1 MKVRSSLPS
10 SLLATLT
17 ATLPATLAAAL
28 VLGPAQPC
36 GAIETIQLKI
46 PLLETSFTLRLSE
59 LADPTRL
66 FDGTSDFAEI
76 NRATGGKLGQQLRKV
91 LNTPLPLPMGPV
103 LRQSVGTP
111 LLEQALLVLST
122 LGTVHGQPP
131 DLSGRLLQ
139 QALETVVAQGH
150 PTVLTLLRAIPG
162 DSVSVDLGGATSVLE
177 RLVAQQRLADRLLA
191 KAPAATAPLQGSFPG
206 PLPVRERSAALT
218 VSHRSV
224 PLQVVLVEPA
234 QGGNGRL
241 VLISHGLWDSP
252 ASFLGWA
259 RVLASR
265 GYTVLLPIHP
275 GSDKSE
281 QQAMLS
287 GKAPPPS
294 AAELRLR
301 PLDLKRLMDG
311 AAAAQLGLAAGTDA
325 SKVVV
330 VGHSWGATSALQ
342 LAGVRPSSNQL
353 VQRCL
358 DTTDADRNLSW
369 TLQCSW
375 KSAADEAALADP
387 RVIAVA
393 AVSPPTHLLFDY
405 GAARDLSGRV
415 LLVSGSRD
423 WVVPPGPEAIEPFRG
438 ALGQGHQLVLAE
450 GGDHFNLRPLAAA
463 DGGVLG
469 ALLVAW
475 VEGSFAAGEGVR
487 PGRSAPP
494 LLPPGGWGHAAM
506 PLVDVTGQLSPL

>member
-36 GAIETIQLKI
+36 GAIDTIQLKI
-46 PLLETSFTLRLSE
+46 PLLETSFSLRLSE

-91 LNTPLPLPMGPV
+91 LNTPLPLPMGHV

-218 VSHRSV
+218 QFYSAVRS
-224 PLQVVLVEPA
+224 A
-234 QGGNGRL
+234 QAG
-241 VLISHGLWDSP
+241 P
-252 ASFLGWA
+252 QCAAS
-259 RVLASR
+259 
-265 GYTVLLPIHP
+265 
-275 GSDKSE
+275 
-281 QQAMLS
+281 
-287 GKAPPPS
+287 
-294 AAELRLR
+294 
-301 PLDLKRLMDG
+301 
-311 AAAAQLGLAAGTDA
+311 GTRI
-325 SKVVV
+325 
-330 VGHSWGATSALQ
+330 W
-342 LAGVRPSSNQL
+342 R
-353 VQRCL
+353 
-358 DTTDADRNLSW
+358 
-369 TLQCSW
+369 
-375 KSAADEAALADP
+375 LADP
-387 RVIAVA
+387 ALPSEA
-393 AVSPPTHLLFDY
+393 LTWPLL
-405 GAARDLSGRV
+405 GVRALVERDFYPRLLSEGQWLGSLSGPQRRLAV
-415 LLVSGSRD
+415 
-423 WVVPPGPEAIEPFRG
+423 
-438 ALGQGHQLVLAE
+438 LGQ
-450 GGDHFNLRPLAAA
+450 P
-463 DGGVLG
+463 
-469 ALLVAW
+469 
-475 VEGSFAAGEGVR
+475 GSMASR
-487 PGRSAPP
+487 APMD
-494 LLPPGGWGHAAM
+494 AM
-506 PLVDVTGQLSPL
+506 PSCIPPVGRGCR